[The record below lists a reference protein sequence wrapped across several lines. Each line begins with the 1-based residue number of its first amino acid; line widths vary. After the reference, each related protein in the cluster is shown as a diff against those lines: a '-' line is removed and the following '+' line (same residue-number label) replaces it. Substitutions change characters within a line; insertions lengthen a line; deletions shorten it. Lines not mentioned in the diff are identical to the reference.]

1 MRDRVL
7 ILSVLIVASC
17 GLGYELISSALAS
30 YLLGDSILQ
39 FSSVIGCYLF
49 AMGIG
54 SWLSKYVRD
63 DDVLNR
69 FIDVE
74 LAVALLGG
82 VSAAVLFLVFAWLS
96 APFRA
101 ALYAGVFIIGLMV
114 GMEIP
119 LVMRVFNQRKAEF
132 REIVSRVLTF
142 DYLGAL
148 AVSLIFPLLLAPKLG
163 LLRTSFLFGM
173 LNAGVALWTTW
184 LFRGEIRR
192 PAERAVR
199 GGVVLGLLA
208 LGFLFS
214 GQMTAW
220 AEKGLYG
227 DDVVHAETTPYQR
240 LIVTR
245 WHDDLRLYINGNLQF
260 SSRDE
265 HRYHESLVIPGLQA
279 LPWARNVLVLGGG
292 DGLAVREILKYKHVE
307 HVTLVD
313 LDPAMTGLFSRSEPL
328 TKLNQGSLTDPRVT
342 VINDDAGRWLE
353 SHAEVYD
360 FIVVDFPD
368 PSNFGLG
375 RLYSVPVYHLMAR
388 HLAENGYMVIQSTS
402 PYFAPR
408 SFWSVDATLKE
419 AGLNTWPYHA
429 YVPSFGDW
437 GFILAGKRRG
447 YTPPTAVSVPTRYL
461 DPATLRELFHFPADM
476 PALAMPPNRLN
487 EQSLVRYFDEDW
499 RKVIR

>member
-54 SWLSKYVRD
+54 SWLSKYVKD
-63 DDVLNR
+63 EDVLNR

-74 LAVALLGG
+74 LLVALLGG

-101 ALYAGVFIIGLMV
+101 ALYVGVFVIGLMV

-148 AVSLIFPLLLAPKLG
+148 AVSLVFPLLLAPKLG

-184 LFRGEIRR
+184 LFRAEVRR
-192 PAERAVR
+192 PAERGARRRGAGPVDAGLRLFRPHDGLGGKGPVR
-199 GGVVLGLLA
+199 RRRGPCRDHALPAPGGHALARRPAPVHQRQPAILLA
-208 LGFLFS
+208 RRAPLPRGPGASRPAGPALGPQRTGAGRRRRAGGARDSQAPERRTRHAGGPGPGHDGPVLALRAA
-214 GQMTAW
+214 GQ
-220 AEKGLYG
+220 AE
-227 DDVVHAETTPYQR
+227 
-240 LIVTR
+240 
-245 WHDDLRLYINGNLQF
+245 
-260 SSRDE
+260 
-265 HRYHESLVIPGLQA
+265 PGRAQ
-279 LPWARNVLVLGGG
+279 
-292 DGLAVREILKYKHVE
+292 
-307 HVTLVD
+307 
-313 LDPAMTGLFSRSEPL
+313 
-328 TKLNQGSLTDPRVT
+328 DPRVT

-360 FIVVDFPD
+360 YIVVDFPTRPTSAWAGCTLC
-368 PSNFGLG
+368 PS
-375 RLYSVPVYHLMAR
+375 
-388 HLAENGYMVIQSTS
+388 T
-402 PYFAPR
+402 
-408 SFWSVDATLKE
+408 T
-419 AGLNTWPYHA
+419 
-429 YVPSFGDW
+429 
-437 GFILAGKRRG
+437 
-447 YTPPTAVSVPTRYL
+447 
-461 DPATLRELFHFPADM
+461 
-476 PALAMPPNRLN
+476 
-487 EQSLVRYFDEDW
+487 
-499 RKVIR
+499 

>member
-54 SWLSKYVRD
+54 SWLSKYVKD

-184 LFRGEIRR
+184 LFRAEIRR
-192 PAERAVR
+192 PAERAMR
-199 GGVVLGLLA
+199 GCVVLGLLA

-240 LIVTR
+240 LVVTR

-313 LDPAMTGLFSRSEPL
+313 LDPAMTGLFKSNAMM
-328 TKLNQGSLTDPRVT
+328 TALNGNALNDARVSIVNTD
-342 VINDDAGRWLE
+342 AFHWLQE
-353 SHAEVYD
+353 TADTFDV
-360 FIVVDFPD
+360 IVVDFPD
-368 PSNFGLG
+368 PTNFAIGKLFTNSFYSLLDK
-375 RLYSVPVYHLMAR
+375 RLAAS
-388 HLAENGYMVIQSTS
+388 GYAVIQTTS
-402 PYFAPR
+402 PLIARR
-408 SFWSVDATLKE
+408 SFWTVVQTVESV
-419 AGLNTWPYHA
+419 GLTAAPYHVH
-429 YVPSFGDW
+429 VPSFGEW
-437 GFILAGKRRG
+437 GFVLASHRPWREPEALPAGMRFL
-447 YTPPTAVSVPTRYL
+447 TLPTLRLMFDFPLDMARVPT
-461 DPATLRELFHFPADM
+461 EV
-476 PALAMPPNRLN
+476 NRLSN
-487 EQSLVRYFDEDW
+487 QVLVNTYEREW
-499 RKVIR
+499 GKVEH

>member
-54 SWLSKYVRD
+54 SWLSKYVKD

-101 ALYAGVFIIGLMV
+101 ALYVGVFIIGLMV

-163 LLRTSFLFGM
+163 LLRTGFLFGM
-173 LNAGVALWTTW
+173 LNASVALWTTW
-184 LFRGEIRR
+184 LFRNEIRR

-437 GFILAGKRRG
+437 GFILAGKRCD
-447 YTPPTAVSVPTRYL
+447 YTPPDAISVSTRYL

-499 RKVIR
+499 RRVIR